1 MFRGLRDA
9 SEQPDDWSI
18 GQVVD
23 GGRMYRVGR
32 FCLGLESPLVHVIFD
47 RACKLEC
54 NRVDKDCI
62 VGMVVCVL
70 LILSTLYFYNGF
82 RVLRQANKP
91 NSRIEVGAP
100 SVNRGDSL

>member
-9 SEQPDDWSI
+9 SEQPDYSSV

-32 FCLGLESPLVHVIFD
+32 FCLGLESLLVHVIFD